1 MAAWGHNKILEYAI
15 SSLLRKKYKNLAI
28 IVVFSILIAIISSI
42 LFLTHAFKV
51 EAMNV
56 FYDSPELIVQKLAAG
71 RHDLVPLNYIEQIS
85 SIAGVGSVQPRYW
98 GYYYD
103 TLTHANYTIIGLTKE
118 LDGLKLL
125 EGKLPQTK
133 GECAVGKGVAKL
145 RKLSFNDNMFLA
157 IGDSRSVS
165 LKVVG
170 IFDSVSAMFTND
182 LVIMDR
188 EDLIG
193 FFDIP
198 KDRATDL
205 IVEVYNDSEIQTVA
219 TKIVR
224 TWPDARVIL
233 KGDIIRTYDNVF
245 NWRGGIIVT
254 MFFGALLAFA
264 IFVWDKATGLS
275 AAERREIGI
284 LKAIGWE
291 TSDVLK
297 LKFHEGMV
305 VSLLSFLTGLILAYV
320 HVFLFGAALFGP
332 VLKGWSVL
340 FPPFQP
346 IPYINIYH
354 VFSIFFLTV
363 VPYVVS
369 TVVPSWKAAITDPD
383 TIMRT

>member
-1 MAAWGHNKILEYAI
+1 MADWGHNKILEYAI

-42 LFLTHAFKV
+42 LFLTNAFKV
-51 EAMNV
+51 EAMNT
-56 FYDSPELIVQKLAAG
+56 FYESPEIIVQRLSVG
-71 RHDLVPLNYIEQIS
+71 RHDLIPLNYVDTIS
-85 SIAGVGSVQPRYW
+85 AIAGVGKVQPRYW

-103 TLTHANYTIIGLTKE
+103 SLTRANYTVVGLTKE
-118 LDGLKLL
+118 LPTLKLL
-125 EGKLPQTK
+125 NGKLPQGK
-133 GECAVGKGVAKL
+133 GECAVGFGVAKL
-145 RKLSFNDNMFLA
+145 RRLNYNDSLFLTL
-157 IGDSRSVS
+157 GESRSVS
-165 LKVVG
+165 FKTVG
-170 IFDSVSAMFTND
+170 IFDSTSAMLTND
-182 LVIMDR
+182 LIIMDKD
-188 EDLIG
+188 DLID

-205 IVEVYNDSEIQTVA
+205 VVEVYNDTEIQTVA
-219 TKIVR
+219 RKIAMAF
-224 TWPDARVIL
+224 PDTRVIL
-233 KGDIIRTYDNVF
+233 KGDIIRTYDSVF
-245 NWRGGIIVT
+245 NWRGGMIVT

-275 AAERREIGI
+275 ASEKQEIGI

-297 LKFHEGMV
+297 LKFWEGTV
-305 VSLLSFLTGLILAYV
+305 VSLVSFLTGLILAYI
-320 HVFLFGAALFGP
+320 HVFLFGAVLFGP

-383 TIMRT
+383 TIMRM